1 MRKKEARKKSK
12 QLKRKDKE
20 EKKGKQGLM
29 VLYMVLGLKKKTFRK
44 CNFGKFN
51 VKFGN
56 KGSDTTSDW
65 KFPVFGNYFLIQ
77 HRLFQ
82 DNYC

>member
-29 VLYMVLGLKKKTFRK
+29 VLYMVLGLKKK
-44 CNFGKFN
+44 
-51 VKFGN
+51 
-56 KGSDTTSDW
+56 
-65 KFPVFGNYFLIQ
+65 VFGECIFENVNQEF
-77 HRLFQ
+77 
-82 DNYC
+82 